1 MASSTVKYVTRDQ
14 VFTMT
19 LSGLMPLTV
28 HYVYMDNNLIASSSI
43 KPEGG
48 RLSDVLKTDLNGQ
61 VTFDFYYTGGLL
73 ADSTP
78 WAESEKIQA
87 SLAASKRIVIASKSI
102 STLDVDYTSTYL
114 SYATIA
120 IKVDVA
126 TQTSFIPT
134 AAVYNYVEVPGPVI
148 TQDRAPPPTPPL
160 ASDDLPYNGQAHG
173 IHGGWRDDQMSA

>member
-1 MASSTVKYVTRDQ
+1 MASSTVRYVTRDQ

-48 RLSDVLKTDLNGQ
+48 RLEDVLKTDLNGQ

-87 SLAASKRIVIASKSI
+87 SLAASKRIVVASKSI
-102 STLDVDYTSTYL
+102 STLDSDYTSTYL
-114 SYATIA
+114 SYATTA

-126 TQTSFIPT
+126 TGTTFIPT
-134 AAVYNYVEVPGPVI
+134 AAIYNYVEVPGPVI
-148 TQDRAPPPTPPL
+148 TQDRAPPPASPP
-160 ASDDLPYNGQAHG
+160 APDDLPFNPRHGQV
-173 IHGGWRDDQMSA
+173 HGGWNSRGTEF

>member
-1 MASSTVKYVTRDQ
+1 MASSTVRYVTRDQ

-48 RLSDVLKTDLNGQ
+48 RLEDVLKTDLNGQ

-87 SLAASKRIVIASKSI
+87 SLAASKRIVVASKSI
-102 STLDVDYTSTYL
+102 STLDSDYTSTYL
-114 SYATIA
+114 WLRPRDYLFYSRVNQRLLTFY
-120 IKVDVA
+120 
-126 TQTSFIPT
+126 QF
-134 AAVYNYVEVPGPVI
+134 EPVLVM
-148 TQDRAPPPTPPL
+148 QGYFA
-160 ASDDLPYNGQAHG
+160 
-173 IHGGWRDDQMSA
+173 